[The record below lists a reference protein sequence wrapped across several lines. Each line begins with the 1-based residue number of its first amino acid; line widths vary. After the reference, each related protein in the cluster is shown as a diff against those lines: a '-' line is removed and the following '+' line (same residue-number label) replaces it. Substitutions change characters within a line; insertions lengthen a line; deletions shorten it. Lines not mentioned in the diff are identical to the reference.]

1 MPLRKLKYVNAV
13 VILHGKSEL
22 IMAEYIKS
30 NLHLRIEFKSK
41 NKGKNSIQINGL
53 MNVLRKYPFNSAKAM
68 ADEYGI
74 EYDEKNN
81 KLKNFKLFIIMDTD
95 DCTEEKANK
104 YKNKDMFKGHPLE
117 QYIEPIYNSEN
128 LDKVMERA
136 KIKTKKKTNSKG
148 EVYEKIFPMNEGPR
162 TQKTIDEVK
171 QFADKIRNVNGS
183 NLIRFVEYCISLASK
198 DD

>member
-1 MPLRKLKYVNAV
+1 
-13 VILHGKSEL
+13 
-22 IMAEYIKS
+22 
-30 NLHLRIEFKSK
+30 
-41 NKGKNSIQINGL
+41 
-53 MNVLRKYPFNSAKAM
+53 
-68 ADEYGI
+68 
-74 EYDEKNN
+74 
-81 KLKNFKLFIIMDTD
+81 MDTD